1 VIEEQV
7 KSYCS
12 GKERRTVKR
21 ILIIEDDPI
30 IARVYGMK
38 YSSAGFETAIAHDGE
53 AGMALLGTFKPDLVH
68 LDLGVPKV
76 NGAEI
81 IRRIRTR
88 FELRSLPVIVLSN
101 TYQNR
106 LVKTAIDAG
115 ASECVSKATCTPKMM
130 VEIVEKHLAR
140 ADAAK
145 VPPPNAPVAPP
156 IEASIPKET
165 EAATPDAA
173 AAPKAPEQSAPEPSA
188 PPAAPAPTPVWDS
201 SLTRETERHIAFQAD
216 IRRDFR
222 KRAPQLISALE
233 ERVVPLLRRETDAD
247 RGPELVDLCRAA
259 EKLASHS
266 GIAGYEELA
275 QMSSALVALLKDL
288 VEKPNDLTASS
299 LRTIVDACDSLSVPR
314 ETATEADRHPGP
326 PSVVLV
332 VDDDAICR
340 RAVVSALARLNVA
353 TVSVDDPQMALRL
366 LAENRFN
373 LAFLDVNMPG
383 MNGFDLCAE
392 LRKEAMN
399 RTTPVVFVTSL
410 EDFESRDRAMASGAN
425 DLIAK
430 PFLPMELAV
439 KALSLLPRE

>member
-1 VIEEQV
+1 
-7 KSYCS
+7 
-12 GKERRTVKR
+12 VKR

-38 YSSAGFETAIAHDGE
+38 YASAGFETAVAEDGE

-88 FELRSLPVIVLSN
+88 YELRSLPVIVLSN

-140 ADAAK
+140 FNSTMAPAETATAAS
-145 VPPPNAPVAPP
+145 PL
-156 IEASIPKET
+156 EGT
-165 EAATPDAA
+165 ATP
-173 AAPKAPEQSAPEPSA
+173 ETPSA
-188 PPAAPAPTPVWDS
+188 PPCDASPGPEGPAAADESIPLTSLAAWDS
-201 SLTRETERHIAFQAD
+201 SLTRETERHIAFQSD

-222 KRAPQLISALE
+222 KRAPKLLSALH
-233 ERVVPLLRRETDAD
+233 ERVVPLLQRETDAERVPD
-247 RGPELVDLCRAA
+247 LVGLCRGA
-259 EKLASHS
+259 EKLASHA
-266 GIAGYEELA
+266 GIAGFEELA
-275 QMSSALVALLKDL
+275 QMSSALVALLKEL
-288 VEKPNDLTASS
+288 LEKPNDLTASS
-299 LRTIVDACDSLSVPR
+299 LRTIVDACDFLSVPK
-314 ETATEADRHPGP
+314 ETAHESAPQSAP
-326 PSVVLV
+326 PAAVLI
-332 VDDDAICR
+332 VDDDPICR
-340 RAVVSALARLNVA
+340 RAVATALARLNVV
-353 TVSVDDPQMALRL
+353 TISVEDPQSALRL
-366 LAENRFN
+366 LAENRFS
-373 LAFLDVNMPG
+373 LVFLDVHMPV

-392 LRKEAMN
+392 LRKGTTN
-399 RTTPVVFVTSL
+399 GTTPVVFVTSL
-410 EDFESRDRAMASGAN
+410 DEFDSRDRAMASGAN

-439 KALSLLPRE
+439 KALSLLPRA